1 MRSLPG
7 AAEVANRIL
16 LPGVRRDGHAGSSH
30 ERPAD
35 LPDLPTSMQRHGWD
49 PVRQDPYVAEGVVRR
64 GVVHHQPETRRQR
77 AGAAT
82 GSRLEQLP
90 DRLGYVAQVSASD
103 GAP

>member
-49 PVRQDPYVAEGVVRR
+49 HLRQDPYVAESVVCC
-64 GVVHHQPETRRQR
+64 GVVHHRHEARRQR
-77 AGAAT
+77 SWAAAD
-82 GSRLEQLP
+82 SWLEQLP
-90 DRLGYVAQVSASD
+90 DRVGYVAQVSASD